1 MSSKTRRSYTE
12 AFKEEAVRLVRESG
26 HPVAQVARDLGIADH
41 LLYRWRAEQQQA
53 EGCGQTR
60 HSLRAEQAEL
70 IQLRREN
77 AILKQ
82 ERDFLKRAAAFLR
95 EGVAMRYRVIHE
107 HDRRYPIRLM
117 CRVLAVS
124 AAGYYAWRSRP
135 ESARSIQTRIL
146 RSAIRVIHQE
156 SRETYGSPRI
166 WDALV
171 KQGHRVGEHRV
182 ARLMR
187 QDGIRAKTVTK
198 WRATTQSQHQ
208 FPVAANTLDRAFT
221 VEAPNRVWAG
231 DLTYVWTR
239 EGWLYLA
246 VLLDLYSRRVVGWAM
261 GQRLTGELAEQALL
275 MAVMNRIPRVGLLHH
290 SDRGSQ
296 YAATS
301 YQHRL
306 AEYGLIP
313 SMSRKGNCWDNAC
326 VESFFGTLKRE
337 LVYHRHYATRDEAKK
352 EIFEYIEGFYNR
364 QRRHSTLGYHSPAEY
379 EARAAVA

>member
-1 MSSKTRRSYTE
+1 
-12 AFKEEAVRLVRESG
+12 
-26 HPVAQVARDLGIADH
+26 
-41 LLYRWRAEQQQA
+41 
-53 EGCGQTR
+53 
-60 HSLRAEQAEL
+60 
-70 IQLRREN
+70 
-77 AILKQ
+77 
-82 ERDFLKRAAAFLR
+82 
-95 EGVAMRYRVIHE
+95 MRYRAIQE

-117 CRVLAVS
+117 CRALAVS

-135 ESARSIQTRIL
+135 ESPRAINTRTVL
-146 RSAIRVIHQE
+146 SAIRVLHQE
-156 SRETYGSPRI
+156 SRETYGSPSI
-166 WDALV
+166 WDALL
-171 KQGHRVGEHRV
+171 KQGHRIGAHRV

-187 QDGIRAKTVTK
+187 QAGLRAKTVKK
-198 WRATTQSQHQ
+198 WRATTQSQHR

-231 DLTYVWTR
+231 DMTYVWTL

-261 GQRLTGELAEQALL
+261 GQRLTVELAERALM
-275 MAVMNRIPRVGLLHH
+275 MALANRAPTAGLLHH

-301 YQHRL
+301 YQRVLDAH
-306 AEYGLIP
+306 GLIP

-337 LVYHRHYATRDEAKK
+337 LVYHRRYATREEATQD
-352 EIFEYIEGFYNR
+352 IFEYIEVFYNR

-379 EARAAVA
+379 EAKAAVA

>member
-1 MSSKTRRSYTE
+1 
-12 AFKEEAVRLVRESG
+12 
-26 HPVAQVARDLGIADH
+26 
-41 LLYRWRAEQQQA
+41 
-53 EGCGQTR
+53 
-60 HSLRAEQAEL
+60 
-70 IQLRREN
+70 
-77 AILKQ
+77 
-82 ERDFLKRAAAFLR
+82 
-95 EGVAMRYRVIHE
+95 MRYRVIQD

-117 CRVLAVS
+117 CRALAVS
-124 AAGYYAWRSRP
+124 AAGYYAWRIRP
-135 ESARSIQTRIL
+135 ESARSVSDRTTL
-146 RSAIRVIHQE
+146 SVIRVIHRE

-171 KQGHRVGEHRV
+171 KQGHRIGEHRV

-187 QDGIRAKTVTK
+187 QDGIRAKTVKK
-198 WRATTQSQHQ
+198 WRATTQSQHR
-208 FPVAANTLDRAFT
+208 FPVAANTLERAFT

-231 DLTYVWTR
+231 DITYVWTL

-261 GQRLTGELAEQALL
+261 SQRITVELTEQALT
-275 MAVMNRIPRVGLLHH
+275 MALAKRAPTAGLLHH

-301 YQHRL
+301 YQRVL
-306 AEYGLIP
+306 DEYGLIP

-337 LVYHRHYATRDEAKK
+337 LVYQRRYVTREEARQD
-352 EIFEYIEGFYNR
+352 IFEYIEVFYNR
-364 QRRHSTLGYHSPAEY
+364 HRRHSTLGYHSPAEY